1 VFVSTRDE
9 VEAFNA
15 DFAAALAR
23 QDAAH
28 LASLYTAD
36 ARLHFPGRPMIQGRP
51 AIAAM
56 WTEAMDGQPVST
68 QFVAGDILEAGELV
82 VDIGRFITPTGSGK
96 YVVVYERD
104 ADGQLRLA
112 VDSASGD
119 GPSIAG

>member
-1 VFVSTRDE
+1 MSTRDE

-36 ARLHFPGRPMIQGRP
+36 ARLHFPGRPMIQGRE

-56 WTEAMDGQPVST
+56 WTEAMESQPAST
-68 QFVAGDILEAGELV
+68 QFEAGDILEAGNLV
-82 VDIGRFITPTGSGK
+82 VDIGRFVTPTGSGK

-104 ADGQLRLA
+104 AHGQLRLA

-119 GPSIAG
+119 GPALGG